1 MYKNDNVSFSPFSLR
16 FENVYSIPINNTKS
30 NKKRNDATAAATTR
44 LFTARIITLLPSCLY
59 LAAFTAAIIVFA
71 LPRKGSII
79 TTLLS
84 LILLNRTEV
93 QNTILTIL
101 VLFYRHVSSGNKEKE
116 RTITVNVKRWKWRLE
131 DKGGGVAKE
140 KWRRVM
146 TTTRMVQVRMLK
158 IVFESSLNDYSKVVT
173 FLWRCFSA
181 FSSVKE
187 ASFM

>member
-1 MYKNDNVSFSPFSLR
+1 MCHRVCGFVISAVFISICVSIISCYYGATRHRLMYKNDNVSFSPFSLR
-16 FENVYSIPINNTKS
+16 FGNVYSIPINNTKS

-93 QNTILTIL
+93 QNTIL
-101 VLFYRHVSSGNKEKE
+101 VLFIDMFQVEIR
-116 RTITVNVKRWKWRLE
+116 RKREL
-131 DKGGGVAKE
+131 
-140 KWRRVM
+140 
-146 TTTRMVQVRMLK
+146 
-158 IVFESSLNDYSKVVT
+158 
-173 FLWRCFSA
+173 
-181 FSSVKE
+181 
-187 ASFM
+187 